1 VTLNGGGSSILNLNG
16 FSDTIAAL
24 TLGGTGNG
32 AGSVYQV
39 NTGAG
44 TLTLGGTVTVSSTAN
59 TVGSVISGNV
69 ALGASRS
76 FAISDSPAAVDLDL
90 TAAVTGTAT
99 ASFTKTGAGVLAIS
113 STANSWGGGTVVSA
127 GELRSGASNVIPDA
141 GTVTLNGSGSS
152 ILNLNGFSDTIG
164 ILTLGGT
171 GNAAGSVYQV
181 NTGAG
186 TLTLGGTLSVTSTAN
201 TVGSTISGNLD
212 LGGNRTL
219 SVADSPALADLTIS
233 ALVSGAFTIDKTGA
247 GALLLS
253 NASNSYT
260 GATTISGGIISIAA
274 DGALG
279 TAPVTPTAGHLRLN
293 GGGLNTSANLTLATN
308 RGVTLGASGGA
319 LLPNLGTTLT
329 IDSAIDGVG
338 GLLLNG
344 TGGDLVLSGADSNTY
359 AGVTTV
365 TAGALTLSK
374 TGGALA
380 IANPVTGSKV
390 SANIL
395 VNGGSL
401 IWGGNDQIGDNSFLN
416 VTSGTVNFNN
426 RNETLFNLAN
436 SGGSINYGTGDIT
449 IEDPTWSAGSNTVSG
464 NTTFGFLDISGGTN
478 NVTGTSGG
486 GAGQLTIGTGT
497 TSGPLTFSGSNNT
510 PTLNL
515 NSDDT
520 TAGRLRFRA
529 GSSIELQ
536 FTGTG
541 TSTGL
546 IASTG
551 VGANAGEV
559 DLNGSTRTFNIGD
572 AAGSAVD
579 MTISAKIV
587 GTGAGITKT
596 GAGTLSLSGNNTYDG
611 GTNLNAGVVQVNS
624 AGALGSTG
632 TISFGGGTLQFTA
645 ANTTD
650 YSARFSTA
658 ASQAISIDTN
668 GQNVTFAA
676 DLLSSGG
683 SLAKTGVGALELTG
697 ANTYDLGTTVGAGGA
712 LLINNTTGSATGT
725 GNVTTPILG
734 GSGSIVSSAASAS
747 VVVQNILNVGNVG
760 DTGGQD
766 LAINLTG
773 GSSSINLSG
782 TTLNVDLWTD
792 FTSGTSNAFPAA
804 DLLSLNAGSIN
815 IGGGTLNVS
824 ALANVGNTWAVN
836 TAWQLFNWNAVAP
849 TGTFSALNL
858 PDLTT
863 WDPLAAW
870 DTDNLYTTG
879 AIKVILIP
887 EPSRAMLLLLG
898 LLSLGFRRRRNRF

>member
-1 VTLNGGGSSILNLNG
+1 
-16 FSDTIAAL
+16 
-24 TLGGTGNG
+24 
-32 AGSVYQV
+32 
-39 NTGAG
+39 
-44 TLTLGGTVTVSSTAN
+44 
-59 TVGSVISGNV
+59 
-69 ALGASRS
+69 
-76 FAISDSPAAVDLDL
+76 
-90 TAAVTGTAT
+90 
-99 ASFTKTGAGVLAIS
+99 
-113 STANSWGGGTVVSA
+113 
-127 GELRSGASNVIPDA
+127 
-141 GTVTLNGSGSS
+141 
-152 ILNLNGFSDTIG
+152 
-164 ILTLGGT
+164 
-171 GNAAGSVYQV
+171 
-181 NTGAG
+181 
-186 TLTLGGTLSVTSTAN
+186 
-201 TVGSTISGNLD
+201 
-212 LGGNRTL
+212 
-219 SVADSPALADLTIS
+219 
-233 ALVSGAFTIDKTGA
+233 
-247 GALLLS
+247 
-253 NASNSYT
+253 
-260 GATTISGGIISIAA
+260 
-274 DGALG
+274 
-279 TAPVTPTAGHLRLN
+279 
-293 GGGLNTSANLTLATN
+293 
-308 RGVTLGASGGA
+308 
-319 LLPNLGTTLT
+319 
-329 IDSAIDGVG
+329 
-338 GLLLNG
+338 
-344 TGGDLVLSGADSNTY
+344 
-359 AGVTTV
+359 
-365 TAGALTLSK
+365 
-374 TGGALA
+374 
-380 IANPVTGSKV
+380 
-390 SANIL
+390 

-401 IWGGNDQIGDNSFLN
+401 IWGGNDQIGDNSFIN

-486 GAGQLTIGTGT
+486 GAGQLTIGTGS
-497 TSGPLTFSGSNNT
+497 TSGPLTFSGSDNT

-529 GSSIELQ
+529 DSSIELQ

-551 VGANAGEV
+551 LGANAGEV

-572 AAGSAVD
+572 AAGSIID

-587 GTGAGITKT
+587 GGAGITKT
-596 GAGTLSLSGNNTYDG
+596 GAGTLSLSGNNTYVG

-632 TISFGGGTLQFTA
+632 MISFGGGTLQYTA

-658 ASQAISIDTN
+658 ASQGISIDTA
-668 GQNVTFAA
+668 GQNVTFASN
-676 DLLSSGG
+676 LTSSGG
-683 SLAKTGVGALELTG
+683 SLAKTGVGTLELTG
-697 ANTYDLGTTVGAGGA
+697 ANTYDQGTTVGAGGA

-725 GNVTTPILG
+725 GDVTTPTLG
-734 GSGSIVSSAASAS
+734 GSGSIVSSATIAS
-747 VVVQNILNVGNVG
+747 VVVQSILNVGNVG

-782 TTLNVDLWTD
+782 TTLNFDLWTD

-824 ALANVGNTWAVN
+824 ALANVGNTWAFN